1 MYYWK
6 NRLFAASVIYLIP
19 LSLVAVIPGLYMA
32 YITDLKPLIA
42 IDAISIGI
50 ILSVAF
56 VPGIKVFTR
65 KLLFNGVLYLASFGL
80 LYYLGSNGPG
90 LLYLMGIT
98 IFILLSLDQ
107 KYGFI
112 ALGLNTLCCIYFA
125 LAIYYG
131 FASEAILSEYRMDT
145 WIAVS
150 TNLVFL
156 SGTAVLLIP
165 ILFKGLQSAFEEQDL
180 LREKLEESV
189 DDLNAK
195 NDELERFAYTV
206 SHDLKEP
213 LRMVSSFM
221 GLLKKKY
228 AGELDEKAQTYI
240 HYAVDGAAR
249 MSDSIDDLLEY
260 SRIGRKYTTIQKV
273 DFNELVDEVLL
284 NLQTDIKEQKADIEV
299 GQLPTLNVVPI
310 AIKKLF
316 QNLISN
322 ALKYHSGDN
331 PPQIVIRAEEQ
342 ETCWRFAVS
351 DNGIGIDPEHH
362 ERIFSVFKRLHT
374 REEYPGNGMGL
385 SICKKI
391 VAQHNGEIW
400 VESEKGKGSIFYFT
414 ITK

>member
-1 MYYWK
+1 
-6 NRLFAASVIYLIP
+6 
-19 LSLVAVIPGLYMA
+19 MA

-42 IDAISIGI
+42 IDAIAIGTI
-50 ILSVAF
+50 VIVAF

-65 KLLFNGVLYLASFGL
+65 KLLFNGVLYLTSFTL

-98 IFILLSLDQ
+98 IFILLSLEQ

-112 ALGLNTLCCIYFA
+112 ALALNTLCCIYFA
-125 LAIYYG
+125 LALHYG
-131 FASEAILSEYRMDT
+131 FASEAIQLEYRMDT

-150 TNLVFL
+150 ANLVFL

-165 ILFKGLQSAFEEQDL
+165 ILFNGLQSAFEEQDL
-180 LREKLEESV
+180 LRERLEESV
-189 DDLNAK
+189 EDLNAK

-206 SHDLKEP
+206 SHDLKQP

-221 GLLKKKY
+221 GLLKRKY
-228 AGELDEKAQTYI
+228 SGELDEKAQTYI
-240 HYAVDGAAR
+240 HYAVDGASR

-273 DFNELVDEVLL
+273 DFNKLIDEVML
-284 NLQTDIKEQKADIEV
+284 NLQTDIKEKKANIEV
-299 GQLPTLNVVPI
+299 EQLPTLSVVPI

-342 ETCWRFAVS
+342 ETSWRFAVS
-351 DNGIGIDPEHH
+351 DNGIGIDPEHY
-362 ERIFSVFKRLHT
+362 EQIFSVFKRLHT

-391 VAQHNGEIW
+391 VSQHDGEIW